1 MARTPAASS
10 QKAIQAILPAAGT
23 FYLDL
28 SNADPGT
35 TGATGLATTR
45 QTFTPSAGTLAV
57 PSVVSNA
64 NAITVPTAGTTQ
76 ANYAM
81 IYDAATGGNYV
92 IGAPL
97 GSAVTAASIAFSIG
111 AITFSGQ

>member
-1 MARTPAASS
+1 MARCPAASS

-28 SNADPGT
+28 SNTDPGT
-35 TGATGLATTR
+35 AGATGLATTR
-45 QTFTPSAGTLAV
+45 QAFTPSAGSLAV
-57 PSVVSNA
+57 PSVVSNS
-64 NAITVPTAGTTQ
+64 NAIAVPTAGTTA
-76 ANYAM
+76 ANYVM

-97 GSAVTAASIAFSIG
+97 ASPVTAASISFAVGAVAFPAS
-111 AITFSGQ
+111 

>member
-1 MARTPAASS
+1 MARATAASS

-35 TGATGLATTR
+35 AGTTGLATTR
-45 QTFTPSAGTLAV
+45 QAFTPSAGTNAI

-64 NAITVPTAGTTQ
+64 NAITVPTAGTTA

-81 IYDAATGGNYV
+81 IYDAATAGNYI

-97 GSAVTAASIAFSIG
+97 ASAVTAASISFAVG
-111 AITFSGQ
+111 AVQFQAS